1 MVAPR
6 TLPPSNGRVQME
18 PRRRPF
24 IDARAADRA
33 VDGAAMSTELHHIE
47 LGRLAGFRGFADR
60 LGRPGSR
67 YLMPGL
73 LGLPVLLI
81 VGFATWFIWSAFD
94 SDSAESEP
102 AQSSTTAIETAAPPA
117 TAAILNAP
125 ASAEA
130 PATTAHAPPP
140 GAEVPPINGLS
151 ISSQSWRRGG
161 LGSKALV
168 TFTLRNNN
176 DYAVKDIELVCAFA
190 RADGSHLTDRKR
202 VITDTVNMKSRKTF
216 ARMLVGFVNVN
227 ASRAKCAAVAAN
239 RT

>member
-1 MVAPR
+1 
-6 TLPPSNGRVQME
+6 
-18 PRRRPF
+18 
-24 IDARAADRA
+24 
-33 VDGAAMSTELHHIE
+33 MSTEFHHIE

-60 LGRPGSR
+60 LGRLGLR

-81 VGFATWFIWSAFD
+81 VGLATWFIWSAFD

-102 AQSSTTAIETAAPPA
+102 ASTAAIETAAPPA
-117 TAAILNAP
+117 DAAYAP
-125 ASAEA
+125 APVA
-130 PATTAHAPPP
+130 

-190 RADGSHLTDRKR
+190 RHDGSHLTDRKR
-202 VITDTVNMKSRKTF
+202 IIPDTVNMKSRKTF

-227 ASRAKCAAVAAN
+227 ASRAKCAPVAAN
-239 RT
+239 RS

>member
-1 MVAPR
+1 
-6 TLPPSNGRVQME
+6 ME
-18 PRRRPF
+18 PWRRPF

-33 VDGAAMSTELHHIE
+33 VDGAAMSTELHHVE
-47 LGRLAGFRGFADR
+47 LGRLAGFRGFANR
-60 LGRPGSR
+60 LGRLGLR

-81 VGFATWFIWSAFD
+81 VGLATWFIWSAFD

-102 AQSSTTAIETAAPPA
+102 AQSSTAAIETAAPPA
-117 TAAILNAP
+117 DAAYAP
-125 ASAEA
+125 APVA
-130 PATTAHAPPP
+130 

-190 RADGSHLTDRKR
+190 RHDGSHLTDRKR
-202 VITDTVNMKSRKTF
+202 IIPDTVNMKSRKTF

-227 ASRAKCAAVAAN
+227 ASRAKCAPVAAN
-239 RT
+239 RS